1 MKLTIA
7 EPGIARVA
15 NMIGDATR
23 AAMLEAL
30 LAGPAL
36 PAGELA
42 RRARVAPS
50 TASAHLA
57 RLVGTGLIVQRRSG
71 RHRYYALAGAD
82 VAAALEALSRIAA
95 PGDAK
100 PAGTHV
106 RAGSGGGMNEVDR
119 RRDGRKDA
127 RKVGP
132 SAHTRELHFAR
143 TCYDHLAGRLGV
155 LLTDTLLARDFITAP
170 GFAVTAAGEMWLS
183 GLDIDVNALKHARRA
198 MARPCLDWSERR
210 DHLAGAAGAAIAT
223 MLLDRHWIARLDD
236 TRAVRLTQRGRDG
249 LYRVLGLEIEDI
261 Y

>member
-15 NMIGDATR
+15 NMIGDVTR

-57 RLVGTGLIVQRRSG
+57 RLVGNGLIVQRRSG

-82 VAAALEALSRIAA
+82 VAAALEALSRIAL
-95 PGDAK
+95 PGGATHG
-100 PAGTHV
+100 GT
-106 RAGSGGGMNEVDR
+106 NEADR
-119 RRDGRKDA
+119 RRDGRTAA

-249 LYRVLGLEIEDI
+249 LYRVLGLAIEDI
-261 Y
+261 H

>member
-15 NMIGDATR
+15 NMIGDPTR

-57 RLVGTGLIVQRRSG
+57 RLVGNGLIVRRRSG
-71 RHRYYALAGAD
+71 RHRYYMLAGAD
-82 VAAALEALSRIAA
+82 VAAALEALSRVAS
-95 PGDAK
+95 PGGKKD
-100 PAGTHV
+100 AGT
-106 RAGSGGGMNEVDR
+106 NEANR

-132 SAHTRELHFAR
+132 PAHSRELHFAR
-143 TCYDHLAGRLGV
+143 TCYDHLAGTLGV
-155 LLTDTLLARDFITAP
+155 LLTDTLLAREFITAP
-170 GFAVTAAGEMWLS
+170 GFAVSAAGEMWLS
-183 GLDIDVNALKHARRA
+183 GLDIDVNALKLARRA

-249 LYRVLGLEIEDI
+249 LYRVLGIEIEDVH
-261 Y
+261 